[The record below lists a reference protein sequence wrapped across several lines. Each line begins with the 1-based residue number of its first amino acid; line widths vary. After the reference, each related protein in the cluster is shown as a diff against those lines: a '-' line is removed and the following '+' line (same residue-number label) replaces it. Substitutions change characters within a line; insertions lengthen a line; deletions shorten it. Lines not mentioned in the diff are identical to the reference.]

1 MQPGRAMLAL
11 LMVLPL
17 IACEQLLPRKA
28 KLTIPTAAAADSL
41 FESHGIRGTV
51 AVHGNIVEVTTV
63 QKPEQLQRGGA
74 LWAKVGP
81 YIYLFS
87 PATID
92 IFERYPGVAAVS
104 SRTSVAGAEVA
115 RVMLV
120 RDTLRGADWALAR
133 KLLAQALR
141 EGTARPSRLEEL
153 VTFGERFT
161 TYEYNPAYVPRTTN

>member
-1 MQPGRAMLAL
+1 MVAL

-17 IACEQLLPRKA
+17 FACEQLLPRKA

-41 FESHGIRGTV
+41 FESHGIHGTV
-51 AVHGNIVEVTTV
+51 AIRGNVVEVTTV
-63 QKPEQLQRGGA
+63 QKADQLQRGGA

-87 PATID
+87 PATTEV
-92 IFERYPGVAAVS
+92 FERYPGVAAVA
-104 SRTSVAGAEVA
+104 SRTSASGAEVA

-133 KLLAQALR
+133 RLLAQALR
-141 EGTARPSRLEEL
+141 EGTSRPSRLEEL

-161 TYEYNPAYVPRTTN
+161 TYEYNPSFVPRTTN